1 MINLEQKEF
10 NISAVN
16 EHHVACVLLLD
27 TSGSMSNN
35 GAINKLNEGVRK
47 FKEQTMLD
55 EIAQKC
61 VDIAIVEFNTDAHI
75 VQDFIPLAEL
85 EVPVLKAGG
94 STSLGKGLEYAM
106 ELVEKRKAR
115 YKEIGVPYYRSW
127 IFIISDGEPTDDY
140 TPAAVKAREMAEK
153 NKFVCWAVGVP
164 GYSKKALQKVTDR
177 LFELTD
183 INFPTIFEWLS
194 NSLVKVSNSKGM
206 AVNYPD
212 LPDNGRVIP
221 KDWD

>member
-1 MINLEQKEF
+1 MNLEQTEF
-10 NISAVN
+10 NIAAVN

-47 FKEQTMLD
+47 FKEQTLLD
-55 EIAQKC
+55 ELAQKSI
-61 VDIAIVEFNTDAHI
+61 DIAIVEFNTDANV
-75 VQDFIPLAEL
+75 VQDFTPLANME
-85 EVPVLKAGG
+85 PPQLKAGG
-94 STSLGKGLEYAM
+94 STALGKGLDLAI
-106 ELVEKRKAR
+106 ELVEQRKLK
-115 YKEIGVPYYRSW
+115 YKEIGVPYYRPW

-140 TPAAVKAREMAEK
+140 TPAASRARELAEK

-164 GYSKKALQKVTDR
+164 GYSKTALQKVTDR

-206 AVNYPD
+206 SIDYPD
-212 LPDNGRVIP
+212 LPDNSRIIP